1 MNTKKPLAVLL
12 SAALVLTLAACG
24 AKTDSE
30 PQPTATPEAA
40 EPEATE
46 TVAYDGPLYEIS
58 YERMTDTVPYFQRL
72 HFSPL
77 TVSGLILREN
87 FTWDELYIVSTE
99 THGIGDTG
107 AAINYNRFCDT
118 DMNPVPLEGDYTYEG
133 SYNGYHLFAYNDG
146 TYTRDEKGI
155 VTPTY
160 YTQLFDKDF
169 NLVFDSADE
178 YEFPTV
184 GPGYIFLESGRMP
197 GIKRDTGEYGFLDL
211 YTQEWHPVGAEY
223 KTLGLGE
230 MNYNAFSYYS
240 DGVAVVAYLN
250 SPYEKTYAVFDSQMR
265 HTDSEMAG
273 FIDMDGNWIF
283 QFRDLPQFDGQIVN
297 SSTGYLNGE
306 CMISTRSSAETVTDS
321 VGSNMLLDRDHIYK
335 IDKQGNILEESDYDA
350 FVAFYEEVLKANHQH
365 YNFST
370 NSDSNYHV
378 DSVQIA
384 DGLTLRAVNPL
395 RTGMIQP
402 LSEGSQY
409 ELVDYNGNTYPL
421 SASLILVGDN
431 GVVLVASDSVESD
444 ASEDT
449 DAEEGSGSGWYRL
462 NLTSLAPEGYTVP
475 DDQKQNL
482 KAPDDAVEVEKLNI
496 QQQDVYLFEIED
508 MHDIVLHLTYNG
520 ATLDYPV
527 RDEDY
532 GAYYL
537 DTDDETLAAEPLM
550 EEVTASFYYIQ
561 EEMNT
566 NPEITVD
573 WNDSDGNPH
582 HGTYTEGFVT
592 EE

>member
-12 SAALVLTLAACG
+12 CAALALTLAACG

-30 PQPTATPEAA
+30 PVPTATPEAA
-40 EPEATE
+40 EPAATE

-58 YERMTDTVPYFQRL
+58 YERMTDTVPYFQTIR
-72 HFSPL
+72 FSPQ
-77 TVSGLILREN
+77 TVTGLVLRQN

-184 GPGYIFLESGRMP
+184 GPGHIFLESGRMP

-283 QFRDLPQFDGQIVN
+283 QFRDLPQFDGQVVN

-335 IDKQGNILEESDYDA
+335 IDKQGNILEEADYDA

-370 NSDSNYHV
+370 NSDSNYHM

-402 LSEGSQY
+402 LSESSQY

-449 DAEEGSGSGWYRL
+449 DAEDGSGSGWYRL

-532 GAYYL
+532 DAYYL

-573 WNDSDGNPH
+573 WNDGEGNPH